1 MKANSNSEIIEKD
14 LKLTEKLCNQPLFR
28 AYEKSM
34 LHRHRDENM
43 I

>member
-1 MKANSNSEIIEKD
+1 MKANSNSEITEKD
-14 LKLTEKLCNQPLFR
+14 EKYTEKLCNQPLFR